1 MGRRSVS
8 SLEGFSEGY
17 FGVGW
22 RKGEGETIAGESWV
36 MTEVGD
42 GFSVRGQLSTVFFTG
57 VFGSGGKRWQLRL
70 DILLLWILVMGGIC
84 CDDVFSTVLVVS
96 GVTVVMVL

>member
-1 MGRRSVS
+1 MVEDNGEDISFVGDRVSMAWDGGHVS
-8 SLEGFSEGY
+8 SSEGFSEGD
-17 FGVGW
+17 FGGMW

-70 DILLLWILVMGGIC
+70 GISLL
-84 CDDVFSTVLVVS
+84 
-96 GVTVVMVL
+96 